1 MRKDTKKKRRGALRI
16 PRRAG
21 GLAMARSSA
30 RLRVARQGRPLGFD
44 PEKALEAALRV
55 FWEKGYEGTALSDL
69 TAAMGINRPSIY
81 ATFGNKEALFRKAL
95 DRYSERMTNYT
106 AEALKEPTA
115 RAVAER
121 LMVGTADLLSCPGNP
136 KGCLMVQG
144 ALACGDEA
152 DPIRKELIA
161 RRATG
166 EAALRERFERAKVEG
181 DLPAAADPGDLARYV
196 MAVMHGM
203 SVQSAGGA
211 SREELQGV
219 VDLSLRAWPG

>member
-1 MRKDTKKKRRGALRI
+1 MKKGAKKKRGVALRSTTH
-16 PRRAG
+16 P
-21 GLAMARSSA
+21 
-30 RLRVARQGRPLGFD
+30 GRPRGFD

-55 FWEKGYEGTALSDL
+55 FWRKGYEGTALSDL

-115 RAVAER
+115 REVAER

-166 EAALRERFERAKVEG
+166 EAALRERFERAKREG
-181 DLPAAADPGDLARYV
+181 DLPAGADPADLARYV

-211 SREELQGV
+211 KRKELQGV
-219 VDLSLRAWPG
+219 IDLSLQAWPQ

>member
-1 MRKDTKKKRRGALRI
+1 MKRMIGCWSMRKDTKKKRWVHREGRGRLGA
-16 PRRAG
+16 RR
-21 GLAMARSSA
+21 SA
-30 RLRVARQGRPLGFD
+30 AHLGRPLGFD

-55 FWEKGYEGTALSDL
+55 FWKKGYQGTALSDL

-95 DRYSERMTNYT
+95 DRYSARMTGYT

-144 ALACGDEA
+144 ALARGDEA
-152 DPIRKELIA
+152 
-161 RRATG
+161 
-166 EAALRERFERAKVEG
+166 
-181 DLPAAADPGDLARYV
+181 
-196 MAVMHGM
+196 
-203 SVQSAGGA
+203 GA
-211 SREELQGV
+211 MT
-219 VDLSLRAWPG
+219 

>member
-1 MRKDTKKKRRGALRI
+1 MKKGAKKKRGVAPLVSRRPGAQS
-16 PRRAG
+16 G
-21 GLAMARSSA
+21 ARPSGT
-30 RLRVARQGRPLGFD
+30 RLGRPRAFD
-44 PEKALEAALRV
+44 AEKALEAALRV
-55 FWEKGYEGTALSDL
+55 FWRKGYEGTALSDL
-69 TAAMGINRPSIY
+69 TAAMGINRPSVY

-95 DRYSERMTNYT
+95 DRYSERMMCYT
-106 AEALKEPTA
+106 AEALEEATA

-121 LMVGTADLLSCPGNP
+121 LFVGTADLLSCPENP
-136 KGCLMVQG
+136 KGCLVVQG

-152 DPIRKELIA
+152 DPIRKELIS

-181 DLPAAADPGDLARYV
+181 DLPAGADPGDLARYV

-211 SREELQGV
+211 SRKELQGV
-219 VDLSLRAWPG
+219 IDLSLRAWPA

>member
-1 MRKDTKKKRRGALRI
+1 MKKDTKKKRLGYRALS
-16 PRRAG
+16 RRAR
-21 GLAMARSSA
+21 ARSTA
-30 RLRVARQGRPLGFD
+30 RSTVTHQGRPLGFD
-44 PEKALEAALRV
+44 PDEALEAALRV
-55 FWEKGYEGTALSDL
+55 FWRQGYEGTAISDL

-81 ATFGNKEALFRKAL
+81 GTFGNKEALFRKAL
-95 DRYSERMTNYT
+95 DRYSERITSYT

-166 EAALRERFERAKVEG
+166 ETALRERFARAKAEE
-181 DLPAAADPGDLARYV
+181 DLPAGADAGDLARYV

-203 SVQSAGGA
+203 SVQVAGGA
-211 SREELQGV
+211 TRKELQGV
-219 VDLSLRAWPG
+219 IDLSLRAWPG